1 MPNQLRSLI
10 VLLILPL
17 FSACATFTSSP
28 RFASD
33 GAQEQLKQIASINA
47 SVATF
52 KGTGSVIITKK
63 GVAQRF
69 RIAWAGAAPNRLRM
83 EILASAT
90 PVESLAYDGERLQ
103 FRSHMGSHSPY
114 TKRDKNP
121 SLERA
126 TGIPITLLD
135 LHALLAGK
143 FYVGAF
149 KDARLMGNTLVLRP
163 SRNRKQTIIFDAAGI
178 PRESI
183 LSSKGEELYKI
194 DLTRKT
200 ITGGI
205 NHFNAL
211 SLTSAKGIKAR
222 IHIDRIIV
230 NPPLEEGIFT
240 INP

>member
-1 MPNQLRSLI
+1 MPNRLRPLI

-33 GAQEQLKQIASINA
+33 GAEARLEQIASLNA

-52 KGTGSVIITKK
+52 KGTGSVVITEK

-69 RIAWAGAAPNRLRM
+69 RIAWAGAAPNLLRM

-90 PVESLAYDGERLQ
+90 PVESLAYDGKRLQ
-103 FRSHMGSHSPY
+103 LRSHMGSHRPY
-114 TKRDKNP
+114 TNRDKNP

-143 FYVGAF
+143 FYVGTF
-149 KDARLMGNTLVLRP
+149 KDARLMGDTLILRP
-163 SRNRKQTIIFDAAGI
+163 SRNRKLTLTLDAEGI
-178 PRESI
+178 PKKSI
-183 LSSKGEELYKI
+183 LSSKGKELYKI
-194 DLTRKT
+194 ELTHKT
-200 ITGGI
+200 TPGGA
-205 NHFNAL
+205 NHFKTL
-211 SLTSAKGIKAR
+211 SLTSTKGIKAR
-222 IHIDRIIV
+222 IRIDRMIV
-230 NPPLEEGIFT
+230 NPTIEADIFT